1 MARVLERVSVSL
13 ALFLF
18 FLQLSTPSQERRLE
32 DAIKE
37 SPSPSALESVPMGP
51 SLRASLREALGAR
64 DYTRA
69 ETLLVDEI
77 NQNPK
82 SPQLLRLLGG
92 IFFLDGKYLNTA
104 VAMKRAEALAP
115 LDDQS
120 RFTLTMAYITLNHR
134 DWARPELEKLARND
148 PRNALYP
155 YWLSRLNY
163 DAMRFTAAVANARKA
178 ISLNSRFVKAYDNL
192 GLSYEALGKLDD
204 AVEAY
209 RQAVRLNRESQ
220 PGSLWPALN
229 FGSLLIKL
237 GRLEE
242 AELNLKE
249 ALQSDPKLPRA
260 HYQMGLLLEKQKK
273 DAEAIQELR
282 QAAALNPA
290 YAEPYYA
297 LGKIYQRMGDRQ
309 QAEQAWSTFQKL
321 KKEQPQEAKH

>member
-18 FLQLSTPSQERRLE
+18 FLQLSTPSQEPRLE

-155 YWLSRLNY
+155 YWLSRLDY
-163 DAMRFTAAVANARKA
+163 DAMQFTAAVANARKA

-192 GLSYEALGKLDD
+192 GLSYEALAKFDD

-220 PGSLWPALN
+220 PGSPWPALN
-229 FGSLLIKL
+229 FGSLLTKL

>member
-1 MARVLERVSVSL
+1 
-13 ALFLF
+13 
-18 FLQLSTPSQERRLE
+18 
-32 DAIKE
+32 
-37 SPSPSALESVPMGP
+37 
-51 SLRASLREALGAR
+51 
-64 DYTRA
+64 
-69 ETLLVDEI
+69 
-77 NQNPK
+77 
-82 SPQLLRLLGG
+82 
-92 IFFLDGKYLNTA
+92 
-104 VAMKRAEALAP
+104 
-115 LDDQS
+115 
-120 RFTLTMAYITLNHR
+120 MAYITLNHR

-155 YWLSRLNY
+155 YWFSRLDY
-163 DAMRFTAAVANARKA
+163 DAMQFTAAVANSRKA

-220 PGSLWPALN
+220 PRSPWPALN

-273 DAEAIQELR
+273 DAEAIRELR

-309 QAEQAWSTFQKL
+309 EAEQAWSTFQKL